1 MALKRTLKTSSIKP
15 LIIDSSTDDLSIN
28 DFFIL
33 LGTYG
38 QCIGHEIV
46 DETGGA
52 LGKTVGGCKCSRIN
66 DGAGSTGKLYLMQN
80 PCQGYKAS
88 AL

>member
-1 MALKRTLKTSSIKP
+1 MVLKRTLKISSIKP
-15 LIIDSSTDDLSIN
+15 LVIDGSTDYISIN

-38 QCIGHEIV
+38 QCVSHEII
-46 DETGGA
+46 DETWIA

-66 DGAGSTGKLYLMQN
+66 DGAGSTGKLDFMQDVF
-80 PCQGYKAS
+80 
-88 AL
+88 

>member
-1 MALKRTLKTSSIKP
+1 MKRTLKTSSIKP
-15 LIIDSSTDDLSIN
+15 LVIDGSTDHISIN

-33 LGTYG
+33 LGTYS
-38 QCIGHEIV
+38 QCIRHEIV

-66 DGAGSTGKLYLMQN
+66 DGAGSTGKLDFMQDVF
-80 PCQGYKAS
+80 
-88 AL
+88 

>member
-15 LIIDSSTDDLSIN
+15 LIIDSSTDDLCIN

-46 DETGGA
+46 DETGIA
-52 LGKTVGGCKCSRIN
+52 LSKTVGSCKCSRIK
-66 DGAGSTGKLYLMQN
+66 DSAGSTGKLDFMQDIF
-80 PCQGYKAS
+80 
-88 AL
+88 